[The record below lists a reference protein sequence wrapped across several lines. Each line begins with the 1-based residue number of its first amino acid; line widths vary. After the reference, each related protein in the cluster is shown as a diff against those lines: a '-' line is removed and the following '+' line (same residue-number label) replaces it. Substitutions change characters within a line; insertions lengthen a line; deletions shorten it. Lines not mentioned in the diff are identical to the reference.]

1 MSRRR
6 IKSLTKPRKKKLR
19 GRHSRNANRV
29 SPAES
34 MRRHMAGVRK
44 QQSALA
50 EQNQVEE
57 EELADAA
64 MDVVG
69 NRAQELAKN
78 LAPSTIEEMSRGDDG
93 QE

>member
-19 GRHSRNANRV
+19 GRHARNANMV

-34 MRRHMAGVRK
+34 LRRHMAGTRK
-44 QQSALA
+44 QQKAMTEA
-50 EQNQVEE
+50 NQAEE

-78 LAPSTIEEMSRGDDG
+78 LAPSTIDEMSRGDD
-93 QE
+93 E